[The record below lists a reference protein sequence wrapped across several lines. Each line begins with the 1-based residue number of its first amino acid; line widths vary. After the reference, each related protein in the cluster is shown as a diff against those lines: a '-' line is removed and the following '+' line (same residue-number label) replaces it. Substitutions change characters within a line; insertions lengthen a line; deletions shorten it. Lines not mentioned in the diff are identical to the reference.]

1 MSENTPEVHPPRT
14 VPPLKGLLQLCSSK
28 NTFLY
33 GRISIS
39 ASTKSC
45 TFVLLKL
52 EKCPLDFH
60 WMFIYNKCELD
71 FFCLFFQTEGWVE
84 IISVVND
91 GTEQMLLKEL
101 NLCWTWNIRLRKKA
115 KSSPYFMPGGKHLLK
130 YFAIVCQIW

>member
-1 MSENTPEVHPPRT
+1 MWSHKHVNPSVYTEENPNKGVMSENTQEVHPPRT

-45 TFVLLKL
+45 MFVFLKL

-60 WMFIYNKCELD
+60 WMFIYNKCGLD
-71 FFCLFFQTEGWVE
+71 FFACFFKLRNEF
-84 IISVVND
+84 ISVVND
-91 GTEQMLLKEL
+91 STEQILLKEM
-101 NLCWTWNIRLRKKA
+101 NLCWTWNIRFKEK
-115 KSSPYFMPGGKHLLK
+115 
-130 YFAIVCQIW
+130 I